1 MAAKNEN
8 KAVYASIYGTNI
20 MPLTYISDDNSFIEF
35 SEHPCKFKDC
45 MHLNEKVCSVKNAV
59 EKGEILESR
68 YNNYK
73 KML

>member
-1 MAAKNEN
+1 MIEFNGMTK
-8 KAVYASIYGTNI
+8 KDIR
-20 MPLTYISDDNSFIEF
+20 DSFIEF

-45 MHLNEKVCSVKNAV
+45 MHLNENVCGVKDAV
-59 EKGEILESR
+59 KSGEIMESR